1 MKRKENM
8 KKSASEIIRDLEI
21 RIAKL
26 EKQAYED
33 NQEWLPDLMQENK
46 FKKYDFFN
54 QVKEFPYVRLTR
66 DGMIDE
72 GKVTKLQD
80 LLEIAYK
87 QMEGLERMFQFTG
100 KTVELGGDY
109 GKGAG
114 FRLEKFVNRNEL
126 GYKVMFQIFRTDLD
140 PVVVFRSAL
149 PLAIIK
155 APISILSGK
164 EHRDTKAF
172 KALIK

>member
-1 MKRKENM
+1 MR
-8 KKSASEIIRDLEI
+8 KSASEIIRDLEI
-21 RIAKL
+21 RIAQL
-26 EKQAYED
+26 EKQAYEEGQD
-33 NQEWLPDLMQENK
+33 WLPDTMQTNS
-46 FKKYDFFN
+46 FANYDYFN
-54 QVKEFPYVRLTR
+54 QVQEFPYVRLTR
-66 DGMIDE
+66 DGDIDE
-72 GKVTKLQD
+72 GKVNKLQD

-87 QMEGLERMFQFTG
+87 QMEGLEKMFQFTG

-109 GKGAG
+109 GPKGTG
-114 FRLEKFVNRNEL
+114 FTLQKFVNRNEL

-164 EHRDTKAF
+164 EHKDTKAF
-172 KALIK
+172 KSLIK